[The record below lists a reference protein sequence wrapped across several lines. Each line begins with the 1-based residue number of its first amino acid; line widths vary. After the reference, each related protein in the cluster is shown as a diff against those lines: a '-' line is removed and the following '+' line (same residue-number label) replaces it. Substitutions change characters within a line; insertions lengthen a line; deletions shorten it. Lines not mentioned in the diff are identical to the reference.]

1 MINIKSKYGGV
12 ESHIEGSKPV
22 ITAEAIAANVA
33 LTKAI
38 AEIKGVS
45 FENASLF
52 IMQESI
58 KIHSKMR
65 VVEENE

>member
-12 ESHIEGSKPV
+12 ENHIEGSTPV

-45 FENASLF
+45 FENAALF